1 MTNNA
6 IIEAYK
12 QTRLQMEILLV
23 IVGAVALVIGL
34 GLLFSLPVML
44 LWNWCLVGAVTGVNE
59 ISWLQAW
66 GIMVLF
72 GLLFKSTVTTK
83 K

>member
-1 MTNNA
+1 MN
-6 IIEAYK
+6 
-12 QTRLQMEILLV
+12 ILIA
-23 IVGAVALVIGL
+23 IVGIVAFVVLL

-44 LWNWCLVGAVTGVNE
+44 LWNGCLVGAVAGVNE

-72 GLLFKSTVTTK
+72 GLLFKSSVDTK

>member
-1 MTNNA
+1 MNILIT
-6 IIEAYK
+6 IIGVVGF
-12 QTRLQMEILLV
+12 V
-23 IVGAVALVIGL
+23 IALS
-34 GLLFSLPVML
+34 LLFSLPVML
-44 LWNWCLVGAVTGVNE
+44 LWNGCFVGAIAGVNE

-72 GLLFKSTVTTK
+72 GLLFKSSVDTK

>member
-1 MTNNA
+1 M
-6 IIEAYK
+6 Y
-12 QTRLQMEILLV
+12 ILIALIGVVSLV
-23 IVGAVALVIGL
+23 VLL

-44 LWNWCLVGAVTGVNE
+44 LWNGCLVGAIAGVSE
-59 ISWLQAW
+59 ITWLQAW

-72 GLLFKSTVTTK
+72 GILFKTNVETK

>member
-1 MTNNA
+1 M
-6 IIEAYK
+6 Y
-12 QTRLQMEILLV
+12 ILIALIGVVSLV
-23 IVGAVALVIGL
+23 VLL

-44 LWNWCLVGAVTGVNE
+44 LWNGCLVGAIAGVSE

-72 GLLFKSTVTTK
+72 GILFKTNVETK

>member
-1 MTNNA
+1 MN
-6 IIEAYK
+6 
-12 QTRLQMEILLV
+12 ILIALIGIVSLV
-23 IVGAVALVIGL
+23 VLM

-44 LWNWCLVGAVTGVNE
+44 LWNYCLVGAVAGVTE

-72 GLLFKSTVTTK
+72 GILFKTNVETK